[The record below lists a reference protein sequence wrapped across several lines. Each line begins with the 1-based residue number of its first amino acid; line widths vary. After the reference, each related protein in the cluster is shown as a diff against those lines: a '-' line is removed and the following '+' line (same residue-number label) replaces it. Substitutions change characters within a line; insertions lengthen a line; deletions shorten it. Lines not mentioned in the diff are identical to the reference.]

1 MRSGPSIWKTSQPAW
16 MLRLLISPINE
27 MHLVLITFFFFFYF
41 MGGGDA
47 RRVHLKKNSEKPA
60 KGSKSENY
68 CWTELVFTS
77 TAPPFGK
84 GQLRFIRVQFC

>member
-1 MRSGPSIWKTSQPAW
+1 MRSGPCVWKTSPLAW
-16 MLRLLISPINE
+16 MLGLPIPPINE
-27 MHLVLITFFFFFYF
+27 MHLVLIIDIAISLYIYIYF
-41 MGGGDA
+41 MGGGK
-47 RRVHLKKNSEKPA
+47 LEGCIKKNHEKTA

-84 GQLRFIRVQFC
+84 GQL